1 VSFRNGRR
9 KVPWPGVLPVP
20 MDQDQPAPSLM
31 LEMRTRALH
40 PYGGV
45 RGMKGS
51 RRLACYRLTLKS
63 QSIQQ
68 NTKLIVRGCAW
79 DLQVPVLIYIS
90 GRPYLKYCLQDSPF
104 RPQPCSPSKGL
115 EDVGSLHACVM
126 EGVVRGWNRLHLMK
140 TCIYRVGDGIKA
152 RKDIRRAD
160 VE

>member
-1 VSFRNGRR
+1 
-9 KVPWPGVLPVP
+9 

-51 RRLACYRLTLKS
+51 RRLAGYRLTLKS

-79 DLQVPVLIYIS
+79 DLQVPVLIYIA
-90 GRPYLKYCLQDSPF
+90 GRPYLKHCPQDSLF
-104 RPQPCSPSKGL
+104 GPQPCGPGEGL
-115 EDVGSLHACVM
+115 EDVGSLHACMCDGGRGQKM
-126 EGVVRGWNRLHLMK
+126 EPPSSHENMHF
-140 TCIYRVGDGIKA
+140 
-152 RKDIRRAD
+152 
-160 VE
+160 